1 MTYQW
6 HGGLQFTLLHLPCRK
21 DGWLDVT
28 LHYTGG
34 RQKQRPSEDEEELA
48 LAKRF
53 SGDSVD
59 ELTHV
64 RCFRQSQSPVK
75 AATASPDG
83 SLLRRCSLTH
93 SDRLHHSLRC
103 HEGCCLCVRIHDINQ
118 SVSSTSCHSCIT
130 LLCLTSIS
138 QALQCSISFHTCCSS
153 FRSESHPAC

>member
-1 MTYQW
+1 M
-6 HGGLQFTLLHLPCRK
+6 PCRQ

-34 RQKQRPSEDEEELA
+34 RQKRKPSEDEEELA

-64 RCFRQSQSPVK
+64 RCFSKSQTPVK

-83 SLLRRCSLTH
+83 NLLRRYRFSSVWQSASLPWN
-93 SDRLHHSLRC
+93 DARYAGPGVAPC
-103 HEGCCLCVRIHDINQ
+103 MEQ
-118 SVSSTSCHSCIT
+118 K
-130 LLCLTSIS
+130 
-138 QALQCSISFHTCCSS
+138 
-153 FRSESHPAC
+153 